1 MLRSGRKA
9 LESVHAAP
17 DCHYPMKNTR
27 IHLKSNSSAIG
38 QFRTAASLHSHTLYS
53 PETLGFV
60 HRRWSDRVFYK
71 CDDGEVRSLTTLFA
85 NRVPGAV
92 TIFVKAIG
100 MMRRYSLRNSC
111 RFAFP
116 RQELVL

>member
-1 MLRSGRKA
+1 MNRYTVVIGNISGINDHGWGW
-9 LESVHAAP
+9 V
-17 DCHYPMKNTR
+17 
-27 IHLKSNSSAIG
+27 
-38 QFRTAASLHSHTLYS
+38 
-53 PETLGFV
+53 
-60 HRRWSDRVFYK
+60 RWSDRVFYR

-92 TIFVKAIG
+92 TVFVKAIG
-100 MMRRYSLRNSC
+100 MMRRLSLRNSC